1 MFNDLSSPLA
11 FLATRRSGKARDMIA
26 PGPDAVQLDRILA
39 IASRTPDH
47 GKLFPWRFVV
57 VDADQ
62 RAAFAALLREAYLA
76 DKPDAGRI
84 ELDAC
89 DQFAHQ
95 APSLVVVIS
104 TPDSASHI
112 PAWEQE
118 LSAGAACM
126 NLLAAAHASGFVG
139 CWLTGWAAYS
149 PRVRDAFA
157 SSDSRIAGFVFLGT
171 PGKPLSER
179 PRPEPGQ
186 VVSRWNP

>member
-1 MFNDLSSPLA
+1 MFNDLSTPLA

-26 PGPDAVQLDRILA
+26 PGPDSAELDRILA

-57 VDADQ
+57 VAPDQ
-62 RAAFAALLREAYLA
+62 RAAFATLLRDAYLA

-84 ELDAC
+84 ELDAV
-89 DQFAHQ
+89 DQFSHQ
-95 APSLVVVIS
+95 APSLVVVLS
-104 TPDSASHI
+104 APDTASHI
-112 PAWEQE
+112 PVWEQE

-149 PRVRDAFA
+149 DRVRDAFGPPE
-157 SSDSRIAGFVFLGT
+157 SRIAGFVFLGSA
-171 PGKPLSER
+171 GKPLSER